1 MRNSMS
7 ALEKDVINEP
17 VTDKDITD
25 NERYHRCYIAI
36 GSNLADPVAQAQDA
50 VTALETLT
58 ASRLLAVSSL
68 YASKPMGPQEQPDYI
83 NAVAC
88 IDTRLAPIALLDA
101 LQQIEN
107 EQGRIRKEHWGA
119 RTLDLDIL
127 LYGNDVMSTPRLT
140 VPHYGM
146 KEREFVLYPLA
157 EIAPQLQ
164 LPCGQALSALLEEC
178 PRNGLAIYKNIE

>member
-1 MRNSMS
+1 MLENNNNSS
-7 ALEKDVINEP
+7 Y
-17 VTDKDITD
+17 T
-25 NERYHRCYIAI
+25 RCYVAI
-36 GSNLADPVAQAQDA
+36 GSNLADPVAQAQEA
-50 VTALETLT
+50 IVALQTLIQ
-58 ASRLLAVSSL
+58 SHLVAVSSL

-88 IDTRLAPIALLDA
+88 IDTCLAPLALLDA
-101 LQQIEN
+101 LQHIEN
-107 EQGRIRKEHWGA
+107 EQGRVRKEHWGA

-127 LYGNDVMSTPRLT
+127 LYGDDIMSTPRLT

-164 LPCGQALSALLEEC
+164 LPCGQALSTLLEGC
-178 PRNGLAIYKNIE
+178 PRNDLAIYQNIE